1 MKQAYALG
9 LLAAFLLPAAD
20 HKKPPEGK
28 YSGEQMEVEA
38 RLYLD
43 KDDIR
48 RLLGAEMPQGIA
60 VVEIALTPRGEK
72 PFKLFADDFYLKSDK
87 DGQRSQPYTPGQ
99 IAGRG
104 ALVVSS
110 SGGRG
115 VMMGDDRGPVWG
127 GIGGGRPRRIGTDG
141 GAIGN
146 APSESRIETTTQTGA
161 GEKDNPLLEI
171 LKKRT
176 MPEGELSQ
184 PVSGLLYF
192 PLEGKQKVKD
202 IELQYR
208 GREAKF
214 SLRFRQ

>member
-1 MKQAYALG
+1 MKQVYALG
-9 LLAAFLLPAAD
+9 LLAAVLLTAAD
-20 HKKPPEGK
+20 GKKPAEGQ
-28 YSGEQMEVEA
+28 YSGEQMAVEA
-38 RLYLD
+38 SLYLD

-48 RLLGAEMPQGIA
+48 RLIGAEMPQGIA
-60 VVEIALTPRGEK
+60 VVEITVTPKGERAL
-72 PFKLFADDFYLKSDK
+72 KLFADDFYLKSDK

-146 APSESRIETTTQTGA
+146 APSESRVETTTQTGA
-161 GEKDNPLLEI
+161 GEKDNPLLGI
-171 LKKRT
+171 LKQKAL
-176 MPEGELSQ
+176 PEGEVSRS
-184 PVSGLLYF
+184 VSGLLYF
-192 PLEGKQKVKD
+192 PLDGKHKAKN

-208 GREAKF
+208 GHDVKF
-214 SLRFRQ
+214 TLRFHQ